1 MRYLIL
7 ALIFFQFSWSQ
18 TYEATYQFE
27 VNKDH
32 FIAHIKKKTS
42 EGTDPTL
49 LKKAFARY
57 LNSRPAKAKLV
68 FNTERSFY
76 KVVQDIGIGESSRK
90 LDPADQYAGSTTK
103 YYRAKD
109 HDSTLMHIKSS
120 YLDINEF
127 LLNVDPKP
135 VSLLNDTKQIGEY
148 QCFLAETEFSPKY
161 NLKLWYTPEIPGN
174 FNISNYSNLPGLLI
188 KIESRMFNA
197 DLVSL
202 KEVEESALESPPA
215 DLPKI
220 SLKEYKAMTA
230 KVNPFK
236 DN

>member
-1 MRYLIL
+1 MRLL
-7 ALIFFQFSWSQ
+7 LLFIFLQIQANAQ

-27 VNKDH
+27 VNKEH
-32 FIAHIKKKTS
+32 FRDHIKKKTL
-42 EGTDPTL
+42 EGSDPTL

-68 FNTERSFY
+68 FNNERSFY
-76 KVVQDIGIGESSRK
+76 RVIQDIGVGQNKRK
-90 LDPADQYAGSTTK
+90 FDMSVKLAGSTTK
-103 YYRAKD
+103 YYRIKD
-109 HDSTLMHIKSS
+109 HDSTLMHIKRS

-127 LLNVDPKP
+127 LLNVDPKHI
-135 VSLLNDTKQIGEY
+135 SLLNDTKQIGQY

-161 NLKLWYTPEIPGN
+161 NLRLWYTTDIPGN

-188 KIESRMFNA
+188 KIESQMFNA

-202 KEVEESALESPPA
+202 KEVEESALETPPT

>member
-1 MRYLIL
+1 MRYLVLIL
-7 ALIFFQFSWSQ
+7 VCFQFSNAQ
-18 TYEATYQFE
+18 TYEATYKFE
-27 VNKDH
+27 VNKEH
-32 FIAHIKKKTS
+32 FREHIKKKTS

-49 LKKAFARY
+49 LKKAFAQY
-57 LNSRPAKAKLV
+57 LNSRPAKAIFV

-76 KVVQDIGIGESSRK
+76 KVVQSISIGDNK
-90 LDPADQYAGSTTK
+90 LKFDPAVQYAGSTTK
-103 YYRAKD
+103 YYRVKD
-109 HDSTLMHIKSS
+109 QDSTLMHIKRS

-148 QCFLAETEFSPKY
+148 QCFLAETEYSPKNY
-161 NLKLWYTPEIPGN
+161 LKFWYTPDIPGN
-174 FNISNYSNLPGLLI
+174 FNISNYSDLPGLLI
-188 KIESRMFNA
+188 KIESQMFNA

-202 KEVEESALESPPA
+202 KEVDEFALESPPA

-236 DN
+236 KN

>member
-1 MRYLIL
+1 MRFLL
-7 ALIFFQFSWSQ
+7 LFIFLQIQVNAQ

-27 VNKDH
+27 VNKEH
-32 FIAHIKKKTS
+32 FKEHIKKKTS
-42 EGTDPTL
+42 EGANPNL

-68 FNTERSFY
+68 FNNERSFY
-76 KVVQDIGIGESSRK
+76 KVIQDIGIEESNRK
-90 LDPADQYAGSTTK
+90 LDPVVQFAGSTTK

-109 HDSTLMHIKSS
+109 QDSTLMHIKRS

-135 VSLLNDTKQIGEY
+135 VSLLNGTKQIGEY
-148 QCFLAETEFSPKY
+148 QCYLAETEYSPKN
-161 NLKLWYTPEIPGN
+161 NLKFWYTPDIPGN
-174 FNISNYSNLPGLLI
+174 FNISNYKNLPGLLI
-188 KIESRMFNA
+188 KIEDQRFSAN
-197 DLVSL
+197 LVSL
-202 KEVEESALESPPA
+202 KEVEESALETPPT

>member
-1 MRYLIL
+1 MRLL
-7 ALIFFQFSWSQ
+7 LLFIFLQIQVNAQ

-27 VNKDH
+27 VNKSH
-32 FIAHIKKKTS
+32 IRAHIKKKTS
-42 EGTDPTL
+42 EGTDPSL
-49 LKKAFARY
+49 LKKAFAIY

-76 KVVQDIGIGESSRK
+76 SVVQDIGVNHNKRK
-90 LDPADQYAGSTTK
+90 FDPAVQYAGSSTQ
-103 YYRAKD
+103 YYRIKD
-109 HDSTLMHIKSS
+109 QDSTLMYIKSP
-120 YLDINEF
+120 YLDVNEF

-148 QCFLAETEFSPKY
+148 QCYLAETEFSPKY
-161 NLKLWYTPEIPGN
+161 NLKLWYTPDIPGN
-174 FNISNYSNLPGLLI
+174 FNISNYKNLPGLLI
-188 KIESRMFNA
+188 KIESQMFNA

-202 KEVEESALESPPA
+202 KEVEESALELPPT

-220 SLKEYKAMTA
+220 SLEEYKAMTA